1 MASLNSLSREAV
13 LDAMAQADE
22 LGEAAF
28 LKAHGYRASKVYRIS
43 HDGRTY
49 PSKAIVGVALGL
61 PASKFFGGIA
71 QTVPALLRIGFA
83 VTRNGRRLASIGLD
97 ELVAEGKLAENPMPT
112 FPVAPTAVFAS
123 GSNRPGEIRGFAA
136 VGHDIGVAVP
146 ELNDEAI
153 AELKALV
160 GTDVQ
165 VFVDS
170 GAFSEVKFGSFGRKV
185 VAPISH
191 EEWKRRLGIMYEL
204 ALALGDQVWIVA
216 PDSVGDQKE
225 TIRRLAR
232 YGSTVKMI
240 ASTGARILVPMQG
253 GELSYAEFARAA
265 DLALG
270 FDRWVPS
277 IPCKKAAA
285 QPADVAE
292 LVAARQWSHVHL
304 LGLGPR
310 NARVAAYLAPFMVDG
325 APSVSLDSCW
335 ITGNVGRTNG
345 RENDPAEV
353 IGGPRRYTQA
363 RDKAHGLLGIAAD
376 AVRLT
381 TTQAARVAELA
392 VLLAVAAS

>member
-1 MASLNSLSREAV
+1 MASLTNLSREAV

-43 HDGRTY
+43 HDGKTY

-61 PASKFFGGIA
+61 PASKFFGGVA

-83 VTRNGRRLASIGLD
+83 VTRNGRRVVSVGLD
-97 ELVAEGKLAENPMPT
+97 ELVAEGKLEAYEIPS

-123 GSNRPGEIRGFAA
+123 GSNRPGEIRGFAT
-136 VGHDIGVAVP
+136 VGHDVGVAVP
-146 ELNDEAI
+146 ELNAEAI
-153 AELKALV
+153 AELKNLA

-191 EEWKRRLGIMYEL
+191 DEWIRRLAIMHEL

-216 PDSVGDQKE
+216 PDAVGDQKD

-232 YGSTVKMI
+232 YGSIVRDI
-240 ASTGARILVPMQG
+240 AQTGARILVPMQS
-253 GELSYAEFARAA
+253 GELTYGEFARAA

-270 FDRWVPS
+270 FDRWIPS
-277 IPCKKAAA
+277 VPCKKAAA

-310 NARVAAYLAPFMVDG
+310 NSRVAAYLAPFAADD

-345 RENDPAEV
+345 RANDPAER
-353 IGGPRRYTQA
+353 IGGPRRYTIA
-363 RDKAHGLLGIAAD
+363 RDAAHRLLGVASN
-376 AVRLT
+376 
-381 TTQAARVAELA
+381 AARVAELA
-392 VLLAVAAS
+392 ILLAVVAA